1 MAGAALLAAAAVVLL
16 AGAALAGTVQGSGA
30 TPPIPSSGDADVTAI
45 LRDLFILLL
54 AAKAGEEVLRRLG
67 QPGMVGELIGG
78 YIVGPFGLGL
88 VHPGETALVFSELG
102 VVMLLFSVGLEVRT
116 DDLLR
121 VGRMAIVTAVVA
133 MALPIAAGVVLA
145 LGIGATTEASV
156 FVGLAMAATSI
167 GITSRVLRD
176 LGVMDEQFAKI
187 VIGAALVDDILAL
200 VLIGL
205 ATGFLAGDVTAA
217 TLVVGIAGV
226 GLVLLGF
233 VVARRARGLPTR
245 AFTWPL
251 FADTPLVPAF
261 LMMLALA
268 LIAAAVGLAAIIG
281 AFVAGLIIAET
292 EAAEEVERETK
303 PLASIFTPFFFAV
316 TGAQLDL
323 SALLDPKLALIAIVL
338 AIVGVLTKTIG
349 GIIGAWSIGRWGATS
364 VGFGM
369 VPRGEVGIVV
379 ANLALAAGVVT
390 GDTFALLLVA
400 IVITTVAAP
409 YLLAWS
415 VPRAKAEAAAAAAP
429 A

>member
-16 AGAALAGTVQGSGA
+16 AGSALAGTVQGSGA

-54 AAKAGEEVLRRLG
+54 AAKVGEEVLRRFG

-88 VHPGETALVFSELG
+88 VHPGETALVFAELG

-156 FVGLAMAATSI
+156 FVGLALAATSI

-415 VPRAKAEAAAAAAP
+415 VPRAKAEAAAAATA
-429 A
+429 

>member
-1 MAGAALLAAAAVVLL
+1 MAGAAILAAAAVVLL
-16 AGAALAGTVQGSGA
+16 AGPALAGTVPGTGA
-30 TPPIPSSGDADVTAI
+30 TTPIPSSGDADVTAI

-54 AAKAGEEVLRRLG
+54 AAKVGEEILRRLG

-121 VGRMAIVTAVVA
+121 VGRMAIVTAVIA

-217 TLVVGIAGV
+217 TLFVGIAGV

-303 PLASIFTPFFFAV
+303 PP
-316 TGAQLDL
+316 GLDL
-323 SALLDPKLALIAIVL
+323 HAVLLRGHGRPARP
-338 AIVGVLTKTIG
+338 VGPARPEARPARDRARGRGRAHQDDRRDHRRLVHRPLGRDERRLRDGAPRRGRDRGREPRAG
-349 GIIGAWSIGRWGATS
+349 GGRRDRRHVRA
-364 VGFGM
+364 
-369 VPRGEVGIVV
+369 
-379 ANLALAAGVVT
+379 AAGRDRHHDRRGAVPA
-390 GDTFALLLVA
+390 GLVG
-400 IVITTVAAP
+400 AAG
-409 YLLAWS
+409 
-415 VPRAKAEAAAAAAP
+415 EG
-429 A
+429 